1 MLVAC
6 KGKSSGK
13 PTECQNEATER
24 VAPEADPTEEVQ
36 NLQNT
41 TYKVSLG
48 TMLSLRVDRAYR

>member
-6 KGKSSGK
+6 KGKRSGK
-13 PTECQNEATER
+13 PTECQNEATDR

-41 TYKVSLG
+41 TYKVCLE
-48 TMLSLRVDRAYR
+48 TMLSAGGSCPYR